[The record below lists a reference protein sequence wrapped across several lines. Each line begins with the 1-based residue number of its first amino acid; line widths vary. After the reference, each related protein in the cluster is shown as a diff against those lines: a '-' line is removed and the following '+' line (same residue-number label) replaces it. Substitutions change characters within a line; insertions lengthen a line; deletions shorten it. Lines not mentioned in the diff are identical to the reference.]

1 MSNVERLLF
10 TPTTGSNGSTPAA
23 PFRNAKYRNASQT
36 PLRARYVSRR
46 TPAMQLGN
54 QTAILALLRTV
65 PMLVNLGRRQLNC
78 AAHKKTPRLRG
89 LISCKNRI
97 TVFAKP

>member
-1 MSNVERLLF
+1 
-10 TPTTGSNGSTPAA
+10 
-23 PFRNAKYRNASQT
+23 
-36 PLRARYVSRR
+36 
-46 TPAMQLGN
+46 MQLGN